1 MVFLSE
7 ELGQLLGTL
16 SIYLYFSARF
26 LSWWLVCGVVLT
38 ILTLFASWMPYL
50 FLNLV
55 PSPKKRIFEKP
66 EVWGECRP
74 SNG

>member
-38 ILTLFASWMPYL
+38 ILILLKPYL

-55 PSPKKRIFEKP
+55 PSPKKQIFESL
-66 EVWGECRP
+66 G
-74 SNG
+74 